1 MIIERQLK
9 SPAPQTSLPQQ
20 VREMAA
26 FVAQKADFVGI
37 REERIGAYTAEL
49 LKRYP
54 VITSLD
60 AQNHFLSEAAP
71 AATAAFVLALDS
83 VNFGSGYFR
92 VAKEAGVSLEY
103 SFVASSL
110 RRAFSES
117 RMNTAEKWLSAT
129 AEDMH
134 DIFGIPQGRL
144 RQLDRLMGHFA
155 DHLGT
160 TGQYI
165 VESYGGDPLNLLEA
179 AQNSAVRLTEIV
191 AAWPTFRD
199 VALYKGAEVPF
210 IKRAQILAADMHL
223 AFEGRAPAAFA
234 DMAELTSFADNMVPH
249 VLRCDG
255 ILDYAPELLARIES
269 GEMMTPG
276 SAEEIE
282 IRACGIHA
290 VELMKRAARE
300 QGSAVTAVN
309 IDHILWNRGYEPGIY
324 RQPSHQ
330 TMTVWY

>member
-1 MIIERQLK
+1 MNIERQLK
-9 SPAPQTSLPQQ
+9 SSASQASLPQQ

-26 FVAQKADFVGI
+26 FVAARADFVRI
-37 REERIGAYTAEL
+37 REERIGAYTADL

-60 AQNHFLSEAAP
+60 AQNHFLSEASP

-83 VNFGSGYFR
+83 VNFGSGYFKI
-92 VAKEAGVSLEY
+92 AKEAGVSLEY
-103 SFVASSL
+103 SFVAGSL

-134 DIFGIPQGRL
+134 EIFGVPRGRL
-144 RQLDRLMGHFA
+144 RQLDRLMGLFA

-165 VESYGGDPLNLLEA
+165 LESYDGDPLNLIDA
-179 AQNSAVRLTEIV
+179 AQNSAARLTEIV

-199 VALYKGAEVPF
+199 VTLYKGAEVPF

-223 AFEGRAPAAFA
+223 AFEGKAPAAFT
-234 DMAELTSFADNMVPH
+234 DIAELTSFADNMVPH

-255 ILDYAPELLARIES
+255 ILDYAPELLALIEN
-269 GEMMTPG
+269 GEMISPG
-276 SAEEIE
+276 SAEEAE
-282 IRACGIHA
+282 IRACGIHT
-290 VELMKRAARE
+290 VELMKRAAQAE
-300 QGSAVTAVN
+300 GSKVTAVN
-309 IDHILWNRGYEPGIY
+309 IDHILWNRGYEPQIY
-324 RQPSHQ
+324 GQPSHQ